1 MILTSDSN
9 CPAWVHIARIGA
21 VGLGQAPQQL
31 PTTANGNNNAKIH
44 QELQFSG
51 N

>member
-9 CPAWVHIARIGA
+9 CPAWGHIAQIGA

-31 PTTANGNNNAKIH
+31 STTANSNNAKSH